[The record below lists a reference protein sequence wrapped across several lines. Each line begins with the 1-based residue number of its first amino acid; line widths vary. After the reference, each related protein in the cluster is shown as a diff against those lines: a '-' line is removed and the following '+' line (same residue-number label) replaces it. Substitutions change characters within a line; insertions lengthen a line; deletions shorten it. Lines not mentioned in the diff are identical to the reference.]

1 MSLAI
6 RVKDNGSD
14 PAEIQAH
21 TREVIR
27 SLASALRPQMS
38 FREAMSSQ
46 KGWDTEG
53 IAGPGGVG
61 TRLSY
66 IEGQTTYAVTLRAHW
81 LDEEIGEQEW
91 DVLCEVDGPLTSDAA
106 TRRGSLLVIAGLHG
120 AVLIPAGFYMALEPF
135 IATTATILAVMLA
148 VPAGVFT
155 GAGLGRLIPPPPTPP
170 DPRAERQAWTEEVVA
185 ALEGLSGVR
194 LIEPNAKL
202 GEAEEAGA

>member
-1 MSLAI
+1 MNLAI
-6 RVKDNGSD
+6 RVKDSGSE

-27 SLASALRPQMS
+27 SLAEVLRPQMS

-81 LDEEIGEQEW
+81 LDEALGEQEW
-91 DVLCEVDGPLTSDAA
+91 DVLCEVDGPDTSDAA
-106 TRRGSLLVIAGLHG
+106 TRRGSLLVLAGLHG
-120 AVLIPAGFYMALEPF
+120 AVLIPAGFYMLIEPF
-135 IATTATILAVMLA
+135 IGTTATILAVMLA
-148 VPAGVFT
+148 VPGGIVT
-155 GAGLGRLIPPPPTPP
+155 GAGLGRLIPAPPPPP
-170 DPRAERQAWTEEVVA
+170 DPEVERQQWTSEVID
-185 ALEGLSGVR
+185 ALKGLEDVR
-194 LIEPNAKL
+194 LADTSTEPADS
-202 GEAEEAGA
+202 EEASA